1 MSGAPVKNFK
11 MFQKL
16 CGESALQNVVIVTNM
31 WGGVNRRVGEKREA
45 ELKGKDIFFKP
56 VLKKDARMAR
66 HLNTVDSAQDILR
79 LILRNTP
86 LPLSIQVELV
96 DEQKDISR
104 TSAGEELN
112 RELNARI
119 RKHKEEMRALEE
131 EVHRAMRDKNED
143 IRKELEEETKKMEG
157 EIKRIEVEAERM
169 ASDYRRREQEL
180 KALETQLAEQEAALH
195 DDWFPQLAFEPDLF
209 SIVVTTCTTILVTTV
224 FNPSSPRIAMSALIT
239 AIISSLRARSP

>member
-31 WGGVNRRVGEKREA
+31 WGGVNLRVGEKRET

-56 VLKKDARMAR
+56 VLEEGARMAR
-66 HLNTVDSAQDILR
+66 HSNTVDSAQDILR
-79 LILRNTP
+79 LVLHNPP
-86 LPLSIQVELV
+86 LPLCIQVELV

-119 RKHKEEMRALEE
+119 RKHKEEMQALEE
-131 EVHRAMRDKNED
+131 EMDRAMRNKDARTRRSGRNW
-143 IRKELEEETKKMEG
+143 RKRPRRCRMRSRGLRSKLREWRLTTGG
-157 EIKRIEVEAERM
+157 E
-169 ASDYRRREQEL
+169 SG
-180 KALETQLAEQEAALH
+180 
-195 DDWFPQLAFEPDLF
+195 
-209 SIVVTTCTTILVTTV
+209 S
-224 FNPSSPRIAMSALIT
+224 
-239 AIISSLRARSP
+239 